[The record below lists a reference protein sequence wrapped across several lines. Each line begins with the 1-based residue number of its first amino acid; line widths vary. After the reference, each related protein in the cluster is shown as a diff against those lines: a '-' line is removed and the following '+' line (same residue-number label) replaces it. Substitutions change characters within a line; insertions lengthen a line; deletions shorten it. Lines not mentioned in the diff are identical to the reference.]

1 MVILIDYNNFDNIIN
16 TIDDLDYKEYIN
28 NYSCNKRIFYKDMEY
43 INIKEPNINVLLNQ
57 LTSEN
62 NTETVNNIMELINN
76 NEGLLPSIIDSI
88 INCSINQNK
97 NIDNYVKLLQIINK
111 SYKIDI
117 KQIIQSYF
125 RLLNN
130 ISINDVQSYDGLCEY
145 NNIKYRLINY
155 SQLLYKLEDVGVINE
170 YITIIITKLFD
181 NLKNNT
187 KYINIY
193 LECLLNI
200 FQFNPKLVNNYKR
213 DLISIKNTLDKK
225 RDIFLLND
233 IIDLCV

>member
-125 RLLNN
+125 R
-130 ISINDVQSYDGLCEY
+130 
-145 NNIKYRLINY
+145 
-155 SQLLYKLEDVGVINE
+155 
-170 YITIIITKLFD
+170 
-181 NLKNNT
+181 
-187 KYINIY
+187 
-193 LECLLNI
+193 
-200 FQFNPKLVNNYKR
+200 
-213 DLISIKNTLDKK
+213 
-225 RDIFLLND
+225 
-233 IIDLCV
+233 

>member
-1 MVILIDYNNFDNIIN
+1 
-16 TIDDLDYKEYIN
+16 
-28 NYSCNKRIFYKDMEY
+28 
-43 INIKEPNINVLLNQ
+43 
-57 LTSEN
+57 
-62 NTETVNNIMELINN
+62 MELINN

-155 SQLLYKLEDVGVINE
+155 SQFLYKLEDVGVINE

>member
-1 MVILIDYNNFDNIIN
+1 MR
-16 TIDDLDYKEYIN
+16 TG
-28 NYSCNKRIFYKDMEY
+28 
-43 INIKEPNINVLLNQ
+43 Q
-57 LTSEN
+57 
-62 NTETVNNIMELINN
+62 
-76 NEGLLPSIIDSI
+76 
-88 INCSINQNK
+88 
-97 NIDNYVKLLQIINK
+97 K
-111 SYKIDI
+111 S
-117 KQIIQSYF
+117 
-125 RLLNN
+125 
-130 ISINDVQSYDGLCEY
+130 QSYDGLCEY

-155 SQLLYKLEDVGVINE
+155 SQFLYKLEDVGVINE